1 MATAAATHT
10 NLSPARQP
18 LLWIVPLTL
27 AWTLLITWQP
37 AITASSVPATAARLT
52 VHGLIAL
59 GLWLTLERTDLGFE
73 QRRNMWLW
81 IMVPL
86 TLWLAV
92 AWSGSVKGVFSAAS
106 DVPLLPIA
114 ILGPV
119 IIGAPILL
127 LSKRI
132 GQLLDAMPAGWLVGL
147 QAYRV
152 FGAAFLAG
160 ALRGTLPGLF
170 GYPAGIGDALTGMFA
185 LPVAIAVATGT
196 AEGRTVAIFWNLFGL
211 ADLAVAITIGMI
223 TSSGPLQL
231 VVTSSPSIGSAGY
244 PSVLTPAFAV
254 PSSILLHLL
263 SLRLLARRKAR
274 SFLLEGRDGVL
285 PADFEAAS

>member
-1 MATAAATHT
+1 MAIAASSQI
-10 NLSPARQP
+10 NPSPARQP

-37 AITASSVPATAARLT
+37 AVTASSVPATAARLT
-52 VHGLIAL
+52 VHGLIGL
-59 GLWLTLERTDLGFE
+59 GLWITLERTDLSSD
-73 QRRNMWLW
+73 QRRNTWLW

-92 AWSGSVKGVFSAAS
+92 AWSASIKGVFSAAS
-106 DVPLLPIA
+106 AVPLLPIA

-119 IIGAPILL
+119 IVGAPILL

-132 GQLLDAMPAGWLVGL
+132 GQLLDAMPAGWLIGV

-185 LPVAIAVATGT
+185 LPIALAVATGT
-196 AEGRTVAIFWNLFGL
+196 AEGRRVGIFWNLFGL
-211 ADLAVAITIGMI
+211 ADLAVAITMGMI
-223 TSSGPLQL
+223 TSPGPLQL

-263 SLRLLARRKAR
+263 SLRLLARLSAQ
-274 SFLLEGRDGVL
+274 ST
-285 PADFEAAS
+285 

>member
-1 MATAAATHT
+1 MAIVVRT
-10 NLSPARQP
+10 NINRSPVAQP
-18 LLWIVPLTL
+18 LLWIVSLTL
-27 AWTLLITWQP
+27 IWTLLITWRP
-37 AITASSVPATAARLT
+37 AITASAVPMTVARLT

-59 GLWLTLERTDLGFE
+59 GLWLALERTTLASE
-73 QRRNMWLW
+73 QRRKTWLW
-81 IMVPL
+81 IMTPL

-92 AWSGSVKGVFSAAS
+92 AWSASVKGIFNVASA
-106 DVPLLPIA
+106 VPLLPIA

-119 IIGAPILL
+119 IVGAPILL
-127 LSKRI
+127 LSKRV

-185 LPVAIAVATGT
+185 VPVAIAVATGT
-196 AEGRTVAIFWNLFGL
+196 AEGRRAGILWNLFGL
-211 ADLAVAITIGMI
+211 ADLAVAITMGVI
-223 TSSGPLQL
+223 TSPGPLQL
-231 VVTSSPSIGSAGY
+231 VVSSAPGVGSAGY

-263 SLRLLARRKAR
+263 SLRLLIRRGVQSTQEMSKGIAR
-274 SFLLEGRDGVL
+274 
-285 PADFEAAS
+285 